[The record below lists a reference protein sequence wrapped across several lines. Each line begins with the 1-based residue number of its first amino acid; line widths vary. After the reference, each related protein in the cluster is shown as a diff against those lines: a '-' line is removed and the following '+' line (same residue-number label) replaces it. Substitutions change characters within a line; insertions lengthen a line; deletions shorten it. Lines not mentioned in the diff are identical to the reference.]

1 MPDPTPPDVRV
12 EGFELGPFATNCYV
26 VSVPPHQGCWII
38 DAGFEPGAM
47 VSRIRELG
55 LRPEAIILTH
65 GHIDHI
71 AGLEEVRRAFAAEK
85 PPVLV
90 HENEAAFL
98 TDPGLNLS
106 GDYGLPMASRGP
118 DRTLRGGEE
127 LRLGPSKWQV
137 LFTPGHSPGGITLY
151 CAQAGAALVGDVLF
165 AGSVGRFDFPTSNES
180 DLVRSIREV
189 LYRLPDETKVYSGHG
204 PPTTIGREKKSNQF
218 VRA

>member
-71 AGLEEVRRAFAAEK
+71 AGLV
-85 PPVLV
+85 
-90 HENEAAFL
+90 
-98 TDPGLNLS
+98 
-106 GDYGLPMASRGP
+106 
-118 DRTLRGGEE
+118 
-127 LRLGPSKWQV
+127 
-137 LFTPGHSPGGITLY
+137 
-151 CAQAGAALVGDVLF
+151 
-165 AGSVGRFDFPTSNES
+165 
-180 DLVRSIREV
+180 
-189 LYRLPDETKVYSGHG
+189 
-204 PPTTIGREKKSNQF
+204 
-218 VRA
+218 

>member
-1 MPDPTPPDVRV
+1 M
-12 EGFELGPFATNCYV
+12 
-26 VSVPPHQGCWII
+26 
-38 DAGFEPGAM
+38 
-47 VSRIRELG
+47 
-55 LRPEAIILTH
+55 
-65 GHIDHI
+65 
-71 AGLEEVRRAFAAEK
+71 
-85 PPVLV
+85 LV